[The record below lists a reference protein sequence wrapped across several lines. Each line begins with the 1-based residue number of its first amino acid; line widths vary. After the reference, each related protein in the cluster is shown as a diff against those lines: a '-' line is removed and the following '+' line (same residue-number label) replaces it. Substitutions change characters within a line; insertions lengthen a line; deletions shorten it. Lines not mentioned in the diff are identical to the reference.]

1 MSVKQAAPFLSYKS
15 CVASAIQQHRH
26 FSSLPRDLQ
35 FRIQNYMHSDTF
47 GTVELIA
54 VETYL
59 KHLYPL
65 GYRLQDSVDLP
76 IEDELGSERPFIIH
90 SG

>member
-1 MSVKQAAPFLSYKS
+1 MSIKQAAPSLSYKTCMATS
-15 CVASAIQQHRH
+15 IQRHRH

-59 KHLYPL
+59 NHLYPL
-65 GYRLQDSVDLP
+65 GYRLQDSVDSL
-76 IEDELGSERPFIIH
+76 IQDELGSERPFIIH